1 MCARRPKTARRWC
14 SRRGRGSPWKSSNW
28 AWSPGSRCGTPT
40 GRPGSSAR
48 TRSGDAKVR
57 PDVARMR
64 ITVLGA
70 GAWGTAIAASRSA
83 RHELVLWGRDAG
95 QCRDI
100 AAARRNQRYLP
111 EIPLPPQLAIVS
123 GFDAA
128 VSAAELLLLATP
140 TAALGEMLTRL
151 APLRKPVVWLCKGFE
166 PQSAELPHQIAARLL
181 APGSA
186 YGALSGPSF
195 ALEVARGL
203 PTALT
208 LASADADF
216 SQATARAL
224 HGPRLRVYFSSD
236 IAGVEIGGAVK
247 NVMAIAT
254 GIADG
259 LGLGANARAALITRG
274 LAEITRLGVRLGG
287 RPETFTGLTGAGDL
301 ILTCTG
307 ELSRNRRVGLG
318 MAEGKRLDEILRE
331 LGHVAEGVLTAAAVE
346 KRASQLGIEM
356 PITRS
361 VCAVL
366 FGGVSPRDAVEQL
379 LARDPKGES

>member
-1 MCARRPKTARRWC
+1 MK
-14 SRRGRGSPWKSSNW
+14 
-28 AWSPGSRCGTPT
+28 
-40 GRPGSSAR
+40 
-48 TRSGDAKVR
+48 
-57 PDVARMR
+57 

-70 GAWGTAIAASRSA
+70 GAWGTAISVSLSA
-83 RHELVLWGRDAG
+83 RHELVLWGRDAA

-100 AAARRNQRYLP
+100 AAAGRNQRYLP
-111 EIPLPPQLAIVS
+111 EIDLPRQIAIEDD
-123 GFDAA
+123 FTPA
-128 VSAAELLLLATP
+128 VSAADLVLVATP
-140 TAALGEMLTRL
+140 TAALRDILTQL
-151 APLRKPVVWLCKGFE
+151 APSRKPVVWLCKGFE
-166 PQSAELPHQIAARLL
+166 PQSAALPHQIAAQVLQ
-181 APGSA
+181 PGSA

-208 LASADADF
+208 LASTDVAF

-224 HGPRLRVYFSSD
+224 HGPRLRVYFSED
-236 IAGVEIGGAVK
+236 LTGVEIGGAVK

-274 LAEITRLGVRLGG
+274 LAEITRLGVKLGG

-307 ELSRNRRVGLG
+307 ELSRNRSVGLG
-318 MAEGKRLDEILRE
+318 LARGKKLDEVLRD
-331 LGHVAEGVLTAAAVE
+331 LGHVAEGVHTAAAVQQ
-346 KRASQLGIEM
+346 RAQQLDVDM
-356 PITRS
+356 PITQA

-366 FGGVSPRDAVEQL
+366 FGGVSPRAAVEQL

>member
-1 MCARRPKTARRWC
+1 MKIA
-14 SRRGRGSPWKSSNW
+14 
-28 AWSPGSRCGTPT
+28 
-40 GRPGSSAR
+40 
-48 TRSGDAKVR
+48 
-57 PDVARMR
+57 
-64 ITVLGA
+64 VLGA
-70 GAWGTAIAASRSA
+70 GAWGTAIAAVLSA
-83 RHELVLWGRDAG
+83 RHEIVLWGRDPG

-100 AAARRNQRYLP
+100 AAARCNRRYLP
-111 EIPLPPQLAIVS
+111 EIALPPQLAIEPVFAS
-123 GFDAA
+123 A
-128 VSAAELLLLATP
+128 VSAAELVLVATP
-140 TAALGEMLTRL
+140 TAALRDILTRL

-166 PQSAELPHQIAARLL
+166 PQSAELPHQIAAKVL
-181 APGSA
+181 APGNA

-208 LASADADF
+208 LASADAGF

-224 HGPRLRVYFSSD
+224 HGSRLRVYFSSD
-236 IAGVEIGGAVK
+236 LVGVEIGGAVK

-274 LAEITRLGVRLGG
+274 LAEIARLGVKLGG

-307 ELSRNRRVGLG
+307 DLSRNRRVGLG
-318 MAEGKRLDEILRE
+318 LAQGKKLDVVLGE
-331 LGHVAEGVLTAAAVE
+331 LGHVAEGVHTAAALE
-346 KRASQLGIEM
+346 KRALELGVDM
-356 PITRS
+356 PITQS

-366 FGGVSPRDAVEQL
+366 FGGVSPREAVEQL
-379 LARDPKGES
+379 LARDPKGEA

>member
-1 MCARRPKTARRWC
+1 
-14 SRRGRGSPWKSSNW
+14 
-28 AWSPGSRCGTPT
+28 
-40 GRPGSSAR
+40 
-48 TRSGDAKVR
+48 
-57 PDVARMR
+57 MR

-70 GAWGTAIAASRSA
+70 GAWGTAIAASLSA
-83 RHELVLWGRDAG
+83 RHELILWGRDAG

-100 AAARRNQRYLP
+100 AATRRNQRYLP
-111 EIPLPPQLAIVS
+111 EIPLPPQLAIES
-123 GFDAA
+123 DFAAA

-151 APLRKPVVWLCKGFE
+151 APLHKPLVWLCKGFE
-166 PQSAELPHQIAARLL
+166 PQSAELPHQIAARILT
-181 APGSA
+181 PGSSC
-186 YGALSGPSF
+186 GALSGPSF

-208 LASADADF
+208 LASADAGF

-236 IAGVEIGGAVK
+236 IAGVEVGGAVK

-274 LAEITRLGVRLGG
+274 LAEITRLGVKLGG
-287 RPETFTGLTGAGDL
+287 LPETFTGLTGAGDL

-318 MAEGKRLDEILRE
+318 LAEGKPLAQILDE

-346 KRASQLGIEM
+346 KRALQLGIDM
-356 PITRS
+356 PITRA

-366 FGGVSPRDAVEQL
+366 FGGISPRDAVERL

>member
-1 MCARRPKTARRWC
+1 
-14 SRRGRGSPWKSSNW
+14 
-28 AWSPGSRCGTPT
+28 
-40 GRPGSSAR
+40 
-48 TRSGDAKVR
+48 
-57 PDVARMR
+57 MR

-70 GAWGTAIAASRSA
+70 GAWGTAIAVSLSGK
-83 RHELVLWGRDAG
+83 HETVLWGRDG
-95 QCRDI
+95 EQCRAI
-100 AAARRNQRYLP
+100 AVTRCNQRYLP
-111 EIPLPPQLAIVS
+111 EILLPPRLQVEAE
-123 GFDAA
+123 FPAA
-128 VSAAELLLLATP
+128 VAAAELVLVATP
-140 TAALGEMLTRL
+140 TAALADLLARL

-166 PQSAELPHQIAARLL
+166 PQTAELPHQIALRLL
-181 APGSA
+181 ARGSLF
-186 YGALSGPSF
+186 GALSGPSF
-195 ALEVARGL
+195 AVEVARGL

-208 LASADADF
+208 LASADAGF

-236 IAGVEIGGAVK
+236 IAGVETGGAVK

-274 LAEITRLGVRLGG
+274 LAEITRLGVKLGG

-318 MAEGKRLDEILRE
+318 LAQGKKLEDILRE
-331 LGHVAEGVLTAAAVE
+331 LGHIAEGVATAAAVE
-346 KRASQLGIEM
+346 KRAAQFGIDM
-356 PITRS
+356 PITQA

-366 FGGVSPRDAVEQL
+366 SGTVSAREAVERL

>member
-1 MCARRPKTARRWC
+1 
-14 SRRGRGSPWKSSNW
+14 
-28 AWSPGSRCGTPT
+28 
-40 GRPGSSAR
+40 
-48 TRSGDAKVR
+48 
-57 PDVARMR
+57 MR
-64 ITVLGA
+64 IAVLGA
-70 GAWGTAIAASRSA
+70 GAWGTAIAASLSA
-83 RHELVLWGRDAG
+83 RHEVVLWGRDPA

-111 EIPLPPQLAIVS
+111 EIALPPQLAIEAD
-123 GFDAA
+123 FAA
-128 VSAAELLLLATP
+128 AAAAAELVLVATP
-140 TAALGEMLTRL
+140 TAALRDMLGRL
-151 APLRKPVVWLCKGFE
+151 APLRKPALWLCKGFE
-166 PQSAELPHQIAARLL
+166 PDSAELPHQIAARVL
-181 APGSA
+181 APGCA
-186 YGALSGPSF
+186 YGVLSGPSF
-195 ALEVARGL
+195 ALEVAQGL

-208 LASADADF
+208 LACADAEF
-216 SQATARAL
+216 SQVTARAL
-224 HGPRLRVYFSSD
+224 HGPRLRVYFSTD
-236 IAGVEIGGAVK
+236 ISGVEIGGAVK

-318 MAEGKRLDEILRE
+318 LAQGRKLDAVLRE
-331 LGHVAEGVLTAAAVE
+331 LGHVAEGVHTAAAVE
-346 KRASQLGIEM
+346 QRARQLGVDM

-366 FGGVSPRDAVEQL
+366 FGGVAPRAAVEQL